1 MSTFKRLTQQGRTLV
16 ARDEKD
22 NPVQA
27 LALEQPVS
35 KKTWRKALK
44 ELTNDGADIHVVLMN
59 LAKGV
64 PIVHRFGGME
74 SEPIIPSPEVMR
86 AAAMDLHR
94 IMHGKEVAET
104 EVIKAEE
111 EAAKAQQLAAYS
123 TQELLAKLLADESA
137 RAQLRALLQTSE
149 YAEFVSLPE
158 GEKK

>member
-1 MSTFKRLTQQGRTLV
+1 MSAFKKLTQQGRTLV
-16 ARDEKD
+16 ARDEKGS
-22 NPVQA
+22 PVQA
-27 LALEQPVS
+27 LALDQPIN

-44 ELTNDGADIHVVLMN
+44 ELTNDGADIHVVLVN
-59 LAKGV
+59 LSKGV
-64 PIVHRFGGME
+64 PIVHRFGGLE

-137 RAQLRALLQTSE
+137 RVQLKQLLE
-149 YAEFVSLPE
+149 NENYAEFVPVLPE
-158 GEKK
+158 GDK